1 MNDLDLEV
9 SAGGRT
15 YRGNWLA
22 GGLSVPGGQADFRNN
37 VENVV
42 LPAGTAGRMS
52 VKVVA
57 TTLGGDGVPGNGK
70 PLDQDFAL
78 VASNAQDQAS
88 SPVLV
93 QGGLSVDDVQD
104 GQNGDGA
111 LEPGEY
117 FRLHQGVKNTGTEVA
132 TGVSSTLAGSG
143 SLNISQADSAYPDI
157 TADSEQQNS
166 TTSRACSRPAP
177 PAAWTPPACST

>member
-1 MNDLDLEV
+1 
-9 SAGGRT
+9 
-15 YRGNWLA
+15 
-22 GGLSVPGGQADFRNN
+22 
-37 VENVV
+37 
-42 LPAGTAGRMS
+42 MS

-57 TTLGGDGVPGNGK
+57 KTLGGDGVPGNGK

-78 VASNAQDQAS
+78 VVSNAQEQAS

-93 QGGLSVDDVQD
+93 QGGVTVDDAQD

-117 FRLHQGVKNTGTEVA
+117 FKLHQGVKNTGTDVA
-132 TGVSSTLAGSG
+132 TGVSSTLTGGGA
-143 SLNISQADSAYPDI
+143 LNVPRPTRPIPTSRPTPSSRTRP
-157 TADSEQQNS
+157 
-166 TTSRACSRPAP
+166 TSRACSPPAR